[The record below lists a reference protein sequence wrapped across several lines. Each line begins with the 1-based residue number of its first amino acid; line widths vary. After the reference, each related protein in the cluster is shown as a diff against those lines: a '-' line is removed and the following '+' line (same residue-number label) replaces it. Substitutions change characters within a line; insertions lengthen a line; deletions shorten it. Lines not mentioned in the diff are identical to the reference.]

1 MPGRRGETRKDAQ
14 GERERERVRVRV
26 RVRVRDRHTG
36 RGVEDGER
44 QSSRK
49 KESAGER
56 GDGAGRSIS

>member
-1 MPGRRGETRKDAQ
+1 MRK
-14 GERERERVRVRV
+14 ERERERV

>member
-14 GERERERVRVRV
+14 GERERV